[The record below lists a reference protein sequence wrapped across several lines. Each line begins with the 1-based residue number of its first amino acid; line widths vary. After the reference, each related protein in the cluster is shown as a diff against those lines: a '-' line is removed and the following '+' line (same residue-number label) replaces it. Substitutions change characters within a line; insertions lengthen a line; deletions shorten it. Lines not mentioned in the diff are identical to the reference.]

1 MNKDCEI
8 VSVIV
13 PVYNV
18 EQYISKCIESIQLQ
32 TYKELEIILVNDGSS
47 DQSGKICDDYAKA
60 DERIRVINIE
70 NGGVSNARN
79 CGLNT
84 ASGKYIAFVDGDD
97 TIKSDY
103 IEYLYKTLKTYDVDC
118 VNCATEYIYE
128 SKTVNKAESLNIGN
142 VKILTNREAVDAVC
156 YLQQVFA
163 SYDMAAIWGC
173 LYKKDLIGDTRF
185 DTNIKIGEDFLFKFS
200 VFQKVDKIACI
211 SNQGYNYLIRS
222 DSAMRTG
229 YDVQKVESIR
239 VLSRNVD
246 NVANTYKVG
255 YISRIVNI
263 AIVVLFMIP
272 IEKKYDVER
281 KYITGIIK
289 QYRKDVLKNPNARKK
304 VKSALILSYIGFD
317 NLQIIF
323 SLLSYFK
330 TRT

>member
-1 MNKDCEI
+1 MNKDSEI

-18 EQYISKCIESIQLQ
+18 EQYISKCIESIQSQ
-32 TYKELEIILVNDGSS
+32 TYKELEIILVNDGST
-47 DQSGKICDDYAKA
+47 DQSGKICDNHAKT
-60 DERIRVINIE
+60 DERIRVIDIE

-79 CGLNT
+79 CGLNAAT
-84 ASGKYIAFVDGDD
+84 GKYVAFVDGDD

-103 IEYLYKTLKTYDVDC
+103 IECLYKTLKAYDVGC
-118 VNCATEYIYE
+118 VNCATEYVYE

-173 LYKKDLIGDTRF
+173 LYKRDLIGDTRF

-229 YDVQKVESIR
+229 YDVRKVESIR
-239 VLSRNVD
+239 VLSGNVD
-246 NVANTYKVG
+246 NIANAYKAG

-272 IEKKYDVER
+272 IEKKYGAER

-289 QYRKDVLKNPNARKK
+289 HYRKDVLKNPNARKK
-304 VKSALILSYIGFD
+304 VKGALILSYIGFN
-317 NLQIIF
+317 NLQIVS

-330 TRT
+330 IRT